1 MTHKQKKSTHILAPR
16 ELFDY
21 LKEKAEERKSR
32 LEAYCDLLDKTS
44 AGFVSPF
51 LKGQECELETD
62 QCHVTIS
69 DLASDWRWHRAT
81 VRLFLDNLENF
92 GQLKRTK
99 LPKSVIITMP
109 VVNATCSDKVIL
121 STDTDEKALA
131 DKQAQLD
138 KDLNNSRPKA
148 AITESLFD

>member
-1 MTHKQKKSTHILAPR
+1 MTHKQKKYTPILAPR

-21 LKEKAEERKSR
+21 LKEKSEERKSR
-32 LEAYCDLLDKTS
+32 LEAYCDLLDKAS

-51 LKGQECELETD
+51 LKGQECELETY

-69 DLASDWRWHRAT
+69 DLASDWHWHRAT

-99 LPKSVIITMP
+99 LRKSVIITMP
-109 VVNATCSDKVIL
+109 VVNATDSEMVTS
-121 STDTDEKALA
+121 STDADEKASA
-131 DKQAQLD
+131 DKEMHLD
-138 KDLNNSRPKA
+138 KNFNNSKPTI
-148 AITESLFD
+148 AITESLSD